1 MQRAL
6 FFGIVV
12 LIGVTWGNAVATLV
26 KRRRADDSLAYRVQ
40 DRTTGYPSLSE
51 TFSTLKAAREFRR
64 KVEHERAEGLAG
76 ISRGRQ
82 RLVEAVAAF
91 TQTAEFRKRKAAR
104 DTLRHLTWW
113 ADRMGE
119 LPLARITP
127 ELVGNHLHTLEADG
141 CSGSTVNRYR
151 SALSRLFRYAIKTRH
166 WTDHNPCS
174 MVERRKEGRARERV
188 ITADEWGRLLKTAE
202 LEATAIQGS
211 NRIDPVY
218 SPRAQLA
225 NFLRVAYGT
234 AARSGDVRGLRWEYV
249 DLEAKTATFHDPK
262 TGSGYTLPLVGEAL
276 KALRAQATLR
286 RKGCPWV
293 FPSPVTD
300 DKPTVFDST
309 FARIRTAAGL
319 DSVDAKGERLV
330 IHSLRH
336 SAATEAGKGGAT
348 AFEVA
353 AMTNHRT
360 LAMVQRYTKTDE
372 KHALAAMQ
380 KRKRT

>member
-1 MQRAL
+1 
-6 FFGIVV
+6 
-12 LIGVTWGNAVATLV
+12 VATLV
-26 KRRRADDSLAYRVQ
+26 KRRRADGSLAYRVQ

-51 TFSTLKAAREFRR
+51 TFSTLKAAREFQR
-64 KVEHERAEGLAG
+64 KVERERSEGLAG
-76 ISRGRQ
+76 IHRGRQ
-82 RLVEAVAAF
+82 RLAETVNAY

-113 ADRMGE
+113 VDRLGA

-127 ELVGNHLHTLEADG
+127 ELVADHLHSLESGG

-151 SALSRLFRYAIKTRH
+151 SALSRLFRYAIQTRH
-166 WTDHNPCS
+166 WVDHNPCA
-174 MVERRKEGRARERV
+174 MVERRQEGSARERV
-188 ITADEWGRLLKTAE
+188 ITPAEWKTLVKTAE
-202 LEATAIQGS
+202 QEATAILG
-211 NRIDPVY
+211 NKRMDPAY

-234 AARSGDVRGLRWEYV
+234 AARSGDVRNLRWEYV
-249 DLEAKTATFHDPK
+249 DLGVKRATFHDPK
-262 TGSGYTLPLVGEAL
+262 SGSGYTVPLVGDAL
-276 KALRAQATLR
+276 IAIKAQAKLKR
-286 RKGCPWV
+286 QGCPWV
-293 FPSPVTD
+293 FPSPLTD
-300 DKPTVFDST
+300 DHPTKFDST
-309 FARIRTAAGL
+309 FAMIRKAAGL
-319 DSVDAKGERLV
+319 DGLDAKGERLV

-372 KHALAAMQ
+372 THALAAMQ
-380 KRKRT
+380 KRKQA

>member
-1 MQRAL
+1 M
-6 FFGIVV
+6 
-12 LIGVTWGNAVATLV
+12 ATLV
-26 KRRRADDSLAYRVQ
+26 KRRRADGSLAYRVQ

-64 KVEHERAEGLAG
+64 KVERERAEGLAG
-76 ISRGRQ
+76 IHRGRQ
-82 RLVEAVAAF
+82 RLAEAVAAF
-91 TQTAEFRKRKAAR
+91 TQTAEYRRRKAGR
-104 DTLRHLTWW
+104 DTLRHLNWW
-113 ADRMGE
+113 EDRMGQ

-127 ELVGNHLHTLEADG
+127 ELVADHLHTLEAGG

-166 WTDHNPCS
+166 WTDHNPCA
-174 MVERRKEGRARERV
+174 MVERRQEGKARERV
-188 ITADEWGRLLKTAE
+188 ITSAEWKALIQTAE
-202 LEATAIQGS
+202 QDAAAIKGN

-234 AARSGDVRGLRWEYV
+234 AARSGDVRDLRWEYV
-249 DLEAKTATFHDPK
+249 DLSENLATFHDPK
-262 TGSGYTLPLVGEAL
+262 AGTGYTVPLIGVTL
-276 KALRAQATLR
+276 KTVSAQAKLKR
-286 RKGCPWV
+286 EGCPWV
-293 FPSPVTD
+293 FPSPLTD
-300 DKPTVFDST
+300 DHPTRFDSA
-309 FARIRTAAGL
+309 FARIRKMAGL
-319 DSVDAKGERLV
+319 DGVDAKGERLI

-372 KHALAAMQ
+372 KHALAAMK
-380 KRKRT
+380 KRKQA

>member
-1 MQRAL
+1 
-6 FFGIVV
+6 
-12 LIGVTWGNAVATLV
+12 VATLI
-26 KRRRADDSLAYRVQ
+26 KRRRADGSLAYRVQ

-64 KVEHERAEGLAG
+64 KVEHERTEGLAG

-82 RLVEAVAAF
+82 RLVEAVGAF

-104 DTLRHLTWW
+104 DTLRHLAWW
-113 ADRMGE
+113 VDRMGE

-174 MVERRKEGRARERV
+174 MVERRQEGKARERV
-188 ITADEWGRLLKTAE
+188 ITQKEWKALVKTAE
-202 LEATAIQGS
+202 QEAAAIRGN
-211 NRIDPVY
+211 NRMDPVY

-225 NFLRVAYGT
+225 NFLQIAYGT
-234 AARSGDVRGLRWEYV
+234 AARSGDVRNLRWEYV
-249 DLEAKTATFHDPK
+249 DLAGKSARFHNPK
-262 TGSGYTLPLVGEAL
+262 TGAGYTVPLMGQSLQAVKEQAKL
-276 KALRAQATLR
+276 KRE
-286 RKGCPWV
+286 GCHWV

-300 DKPTVFDST
+300 EKPTVFDST
-309 FARIRTAAGL
+309 FARIRKTAGL
-319 DSVDAKGERLV
+319 DGVDAKGERLV

-372 KHALAAMQ
+372 IHALAAM
-380 KRKRT
+380 RKRGRA